1 MNPLS
6 TKLERLKSIVQTILV
21 GHKQKEETDKKYY
34 YSSYGEDVI
43 LDHVFEKQA
52 SGFYVDI
59 GAFHPVIFSNTKKLY
74 DRGWRGIN
82 VDANCDTITLFNQY
96 RPDDINLN
104 YAISDQEGEADYYS
118 FLEIDEAGG
127 GSGNS
132 LSPQIKEAY
141 ERQGLKP
148 TVRRVETKPIQFI
161 LAKYASNRAIDFMNI
176 DVEGFDLKALQSNDW
191 ELFRPKIIAVEIWME
206 NIDYDYLRDDEVY
219 DYLYSKGFKPFSNTF
234 HTWFFYDTQNPIIL
248 KKSPKHSTILPEG

>member
-1 MNPLS
+1 MHSLS
-6 TKLERLKSIVQTILV
+6 TKLGSLKSIFKSFLE
-21 GHKQKEETDKKYY
+21 GSSSQKGTTPNYY
-34 YSSYGEDVI
+34 YSSYGEDII
-43 LDHVFEKQA
+43 LEHVFKQQA

-59 GAFHPVIFSNTKKLY
+59 GAFHPVFFSNTKTLY

-82 VDANCDTITLFNQY
+82 IDANRDAITLFNQY

-104 YAISDQEGEADYYS
+104 CAISDQEGEADYYS

-148 TVRRVETKPIQFI
+148 TVRRVDTKPVKII
-161 LAKYASNRAIDFMNI
+161 LSEYASDKTIDFMNV

-206 NIDYDYLRDDEVY
+206 TIDYDSLRDDEVY
-219 DYLYSKGFKPFSNTF
+219 DYLYSRGYKPFSNTI
-234 HTWFFYDTQNPIIL
+234 HTWFFYDTRSPIIL
-248 KKSPKHSTILPEG
+248 KKARK